1 MAGPHRDRPPHLTG
15 GPQAAAGR
23 AHSPAGLK
31 GRWPS
36 GRPGPVD
43 RAPGS
48 GRYGVFPL
56 LHPPR
61 RRGPFLPPPQPSLP
75 RPSLGDRAPSVPGTR
90 ELHVRVAVPKR
101 GLAARKAGPGPVGPD
116 PGSTA
121 PSALVPPEHR
131 PQSRMSPELGGAG
144 TGGLPHPPGCILA
157 RDQLLAVG
165 GRAGGVGFLPTPPC
179 ILFSSLSLNR
189 GQTDLGLEV
198 PCWPFPSDT

>member
-15 GPQAAAGR
+15 GRAAGSGPPS
-23 AHSPAGLK
+23 ALAGWAE
-31 GRWPS
+31 GAVAI
-36 GRPGPVD
+36 GETGP
-43 RAPGS
+43 
-48 GRYGVFPL
+48 
-56 LHPPR
+56 
-61 RRGPFLPPPQPSLP
+61 RGPGAWLGQPSLP
-75 RPSLGDRAPSVPGTR
+75 RPSLGDRAPCVPGTR
-90 ELHVRVAVPKR
+90 GLHVRAAVPKR

-116 PGSTA
+116 PGCTA